1 MYADESFCLQN
12 GSDGVESR
20 SYLVATK
27 NGKVVWQKLLRKDKY
42 AKVDKIV
49 VFGSRQRDEVEQ
61 KTEIKSQTDTIC
73 QA

>member
-20 SYLVATK
+20 SYLVAAK
-27 NGKVVWQKLLRKDKY
+27 NGKVVWQKFLRKDKY
-42 AKVDKIV
+42 AKADKIV
-49 VFGSRQRDEVEQ
+49 VVGSKQRDEDEQ
-61 KTEIKSQTDTIC
+61 KADIKSQTDTIC